1 MESCTSITQYLLN
14 NKGTA
19 IILIYLK
26 KKSKVLVFLSLI
38 RNFAS
43 RYGIHAELQ
52 REIAGAEHAAGD
64 GHIECHARLVLC
76 R

>member
-1 MESCTSITQYLLN
+1 LN

-26 KKSKVLVFLSLI
+26 KKSKVLGVLSLI

-43 RYGIHAELQ
+43 RYGIYAELQ
-52 REIAGAEHAAGD
+52 REIAGAGILLVRRINT
-64 GHIECHARLVLC
+64 HIPTIDSRLKLY
-76 R
+76 RFSLLSYI